1 MDTNVH
7 SRAIPPEVVEALTK
21 KIREINEMLAPYA
34 TPLTAHERRE
44 LPVMG
49 DKTLGFVEKA
59 YEYAKENAD
68 LCPGFLDLDAF
79 ATDMA
84 DATGLRVVRN
94 SVNQAFE
101 VVDDIVLLAGSEAY
115 QSALAFYNYIK
126 LLVSQDVPRSKTV
139 YDELKKRFPGRSKVK
154 KDAVTDAI

>member
-7 SRAIPPEVVEALTK
+7 SRAVPPEVVEALTR
-21 KIREINEMLAPYA
+21 KISEINEMLAPYA

-49 DKTLGFVEKA
+49 DKTVSFVEKA
-59 YEYAKENAD
+59 FEYAKANTD
-68 LCPGFLDLDAF
+68 LCPGFLNLDAF
-79 ATDMA
+79 AIDMA

-101 VVDDIVLLAGSEAY
+101 VVDDIVLLSGSEAY
-115 QSALAFYNYIK
+115 QSALSFYNYIK
-126 LLVSQDVPRSKTV
+126 LLVSQDVPRAKTI
-139 YDELKKRFPGRSKVK
+139 YEELKKRFPGRSKGK
-154 KDAVTDAI
+154 KGIDTDVN